1 MSLIP
6 VNNLAYY
13 LDKTTL
19 LYNYK
24 RRYQHSEITFNQVN
38 STIRSTQQSG
48 QLNAKILE
56 IQKLH
61 SLEWIFL
68 AYATSLIPSP
78 FIEVP
83 YRIRQMSGHAY
94 VCQWYWF

>member
-1 MSLIP
+1 MPKYWKSKNCI
-6 VNNLAYY
+6 
-13 LDKTTL
+13 
-19 LYNYK
+19 
-24 RRYQHSEITFNQVN
+24 
-38 STIRSTQQSG
+38 
-48 QLNAKILE
+48 
-56 IQKLH
+56 